1 MASWNPFGQS
11 YSIFPHQTASNDD
24 DGDSWKIELP
34 GGGFIQKPGSEL
46 NPFTDEPQMANEDFE
61 SPEEREALMV
71 ELDELLEERATK
83 EKTLRELQDKEVTLR
98 RDLNDLNRELD
109 LQSTELHTLME
120 TVCAKRTA
128 MEKRV
133 REKQKRV
140 EELREEYSVVVR
152 DERRNASYRIIANE
166 SRFLKRRISQQKEV
180 RNSLRKQ
187 VDEIRD
193 HKKMV
198 KIRCKM
204 MVSEERALWMSISE
218 RVKRMAE
225 NGHPLDVG
233 NTMASSTSTK
243 NKKSNEGS
251 SSNTSNLQG
260 ANKEDTVGDAS
271 TGDETKT
278 SSNTSSQ
285 SAATCVEITKHEAR
299 SCSEIKAEISP
310 TKAEQSAQTNSSPSA
325 RDQTNPKGSVKEE
338 LDDTKLRGK
347 YGIVFTVIQLVL
359 YFLE

>member
-1 MASWNPFGQS
+1 MA
-11 YSIFPHQTASNDD
+11 
-24 DGDSWKIELP
+24 
-34 GGGFIQKPGSEL
+34 
-46 NPFTDEPQMANEDFE
+46 
-61 SPEEREALMV
+61 

-109 LQSTELHTLME
+109 LQSSELHTLME

-128 MEKRV
+128 MEKRI

-140 EELREEYSVVVR
+140 EELREEFSVVVR

-187 VDEIRD
+187 VEEIRD

-233 NTMASSTSTK
+233 HTMVSTSNNQRLRSAGDNDQRQRSK
-243 NKKSNEGS
+243 RFCS
-251 SSNTSNLQG
+251 SAVLCVSFTRQIVQTRAIKLQVIEVP
-260 ANKEDTVGDAS
+260 N
-271 TGDETKT
+271 
-278 SSNTSSQ
+278 
-285 SAATCVEITKHEAR
+285 
-299 SCSEIKAEISP
+299 
-310 TKAEQSAQTNSSPSA
+310 A
-325 RDQTNPKGSVKEE
+325 RDQIAFCTFHSFLVEVQTNNGHMRA
-338 LDDTKLRGK
+338 T
-347 YGIVFTVIQLVL
+347 YA
-359 YFLE
+359 

>member
-1 MASWNPFGQS
+1 MA
-11 YSIFPHQTASNDD
+11 
-24 DGDSWKIELP
+24 
-34 GGGFIQKPGSEL
+34 
-46 NPFTDEPQMANEDFE
+46 
-61 SPEEREALMV
+61 

-109 LQSTELHTLME
+109 LQSTELQILME

-140 EELREEYSVVVR
+140 EELREEFSVVVR

-225 NGHPLDVG
+225 HGHPLDVG
-233 NTMASSTSTK
+233 HTVSTTALIIILIVIIILLIVITIMIMTIMVMMMMMMITGG
-243 NKKSNEGS
+243 NNDIYPGS
-251 SSNTSNLQG
+251 
-260 ANKEDTVGDAS
+260 
-271 TGDETKT
+271 
-278 SSNTSSQ
+278 
-285 SAATCVEITKHEAR
+285 
-299 SCSEIKAEISP
+299 
-310 TKAEQSAQTNSSPSA
+310 
-325 RDQTNPKGSVKEE
+325 
-338 LDDTKLRGK
+338 
-347 YGIVFTVIQLVL
+347 QLA
-359 YFLE
+359 YN

>member
-1 MASWNPFGQS
+1 MA
-11 YSIFPHQTASNDD
+11 
-24 DGDSWKIELP
+24 
-34 GGGFIQKPGSEL
+34 
-46 NPFTDEPQMANEDFE
+46 
-61 SPEEREALMV
+61 

-109 LQSTELHTLME
+109 LQSSELHTLME

-128 MEKRV
+128 MEKRI

-140 EELREEYSVVVR
+140 EELREEFSVVVR

-233 NTMASSTSTK
+233 HTMVSTSNNQRLRSAGDNDQRQRSK
-243 NKKSNEGS
+243 RFCS
-251 SSNTSNLQG
+251 SAVLCVSFTRQIVQTRAIKLQVIEVP
-260 ANKEDTVGDAS
+260 N
-271 TGDETKT
+271 
-278 SSNTSSQ
+278 
-285 SAATCVEITKHEAR
+285 
-299 SCSEIKAEISP
+299 
-310 TKAEQSAQTNSSPSA
+310 A
-325 RDQTNPKGSVKEE
+325 RDQIAFCTFHSFLVEVQTNNGHMRA
-338 LDDTKLRGK
+338 T
-347 YGIVFTVIQLVL
+347 YA
-359 YFLE
+359 

>member
-1 MASWNPFGQS
+1 MA
-11 YSIFPHQTASNDD
+11 
-24 DGDSWKIELP
+24 
-34 GGGFIQKPGSEL
+34 
-46 NPFTDEPQMANEDFE
+46 
-61 SPEEREALMV
+61 

-109 LQSTELHTLME
+109 LQSTELHILME

-140 EELREEYSVVVR
+140 EELREEFSVVVR

-233 NTMASSTSTK
+233 HTMVSTSNNQRLCSAGDNDQRSK
-243 NKKSNEGS
+243 RFCS
-251 SSNTSNLQG
+251 SAVLCVSFTRQIVQTRAIRLQVIEVPNG
-260 ANKEDTVGDAS
+260 RDQIAFCTLHS
-271 TGDETKT
+271 FL
-278 SSNTSSQ
+278 
-285 SAATCVEITKHEAR
+285 VEV
-299 SCSEIKAEISP
+299 
-310 TKAEQSAQTNSSPSA
+310 QTNNGYMHA
-325 RDQTNPKGSVKEE
+325 THA
-338 LDDTKLRGK
+338 
-347 YGIVFTVIQLVL
+347 
-359 YFLE
+359 

>member
-1 MASWNPFGQS
+1 MA
-11 YSIFPHQTASNDD
+11 
-24 DGDSWKIELP
+24 
-34 GGGFIQKPGSEL
+34 
-46 NPFTDEPQMANEDFE
+46 
-61 SPEEREALMV
+61 

-83 EKTLRELQDKEVTLR
+83 ENTLRELQDKEVTLR

-109 LQSTELHTLME
+109 LQSTELHILME

-140 EELREEYSVVVR
+140 EELREEFSVVVR

-233 NTMASSTSTK
+233 HTMVSTSNNQRLWSAGDNDQRSKRFLLKRCALRKFHATDCP
-243 NKKSNEGS
+243 
-251 SSNTSNLQG
+251 NT
-260 ANKEDTVGDAS
+260 
-271 TGDETKT
+271 
-278 SSNTSSQ
+278 
-285 SAATCVEITKHEAR
+285 
-299 SCSEIKAEISP
+299 
-310 TKAEQSAQTNSSPSA
+310 
-325 RDQTNPKGSVKEE
+325 RDQITSDRSSK
-338 LDDTKLRGK
+338 RA
-347 YGIVFTVIQLVL
+347 
-359 YFLE
+359 

>member
-1 MASWNPFGQS
+1 MA
-11 YSIFPHQTASNDD
+11 
-24 DGDSWKIELP
+24 
-34 GGGFIQKPGSEL
+34 
-46 NPFTDEPQMANEDFE
+46 
-61 SPEEREALMV
+61 

-109 LQSTELHTLME
+109 LQSTELHILME

-140 EELREEYSVVVR
+140 EELREEFSVVVR

-166 SRFLKRRISQQKEV
+166 SRFLKKRISQQKEV

-198 KIRCKM
+198 KIRCRM
-204 MVSEERALWMSISE
+204 MVTEERALWMSISE

-233 NTMASSTSTK
+233 HTMVSTSNNRRLRSAGENYRRSK
-243 NKKSNEGS
+243 RFS
-251 SSNTSNLQG
+251 SSSLLCISFTRQMVQTLAIRLQVIEG
-260 ANKEDTVGDAS
+260 PN
-271 TGDETKT
+271 
-278 SSNTSSQ
+278 
-285 SAATCVEITKHEAR
+285 
-299 SCSEIKAEISP
+299 
-310 TKAEQSAQTNSSPSA
+310 A
-325 RDQTNPKGSVKEE
+325 RDQIAFCTFQSFFVEVQTNNGYMHA
-338 LDDTKLRGK
+338 THA
-347 YGIVFTVIQLVL
+347 
-359 YFLE
+359 

>member
-1 MASWNPFGQS
+1 MA
-11 YSIFPHQTASNDD
+11 
-24 DGDSWKIELP
+24 
-34 GGGFIQKPGSEL
+34 
-46 NPFTDEPQMANEDFE
+46 
-61 SPEEREALMV
+61 

-140 EELREEYSVVVR
+140 EELREEFSVVVR

-233 NTMASSTSTK
+233 HTMVSTS
-243 NKKSNEGS
+243 NNQRLRSAGDNDQRSNVLLKHCALRKFHATDCP
-251 SSNTSNLQG
+251 NT
-260 ANKEDTVGDAS
+260 
-271 TGDETKT
+271 
-278 SSNTSSQ
+278 
-285 SAATCVEITKHEAR
+285 
-299 SCSEIKAEISP
+299 
-310 TKAEQSAQTNSSPSA
+310 
-325 RDQTNPKGSVKEE
+325 RDQITSDRRSKRAWSN
-338 LDDTKLRGK
+338 
-347 YGIVFTVIQLVL
+347 YVL
-359 YFLE
+359 HTPFILSGTPNE

>member
-1 MASWNPFGQS
+1 MA
-11 YSIFPHQTASNDD
+11 
-24 DGDSWKIELP
+24 
-34 GGGFIQKPGSEL
+34 
-46 NPFTDEPQMANEDFE
+46 
-61 SPEEREALMV
+61 

-109 LQSTELHTLME
+109 LQSSELHTLME

-128 MEKRV
+128 MEKRI

-140 EELREEYSVVVR
+140 EELREEFSVVVR

-225 NGHPLDVG
+225 HGHPLDVG
-233 NTMASSTSTK
+233 HTMVSTTALIIILIVIIILLIVITIMIMTIMVMMMMMMMMMITGG
-243 NKKSNEGS
+243 NNDIYPGS
-251 SSNTSNLQG
+251 
-260 ANKEDTVGDAS
+260 
-271 TGDETKT
+271 
-278 SSNTSSQ
+278 
-285 SAATCVEITKHEAR
+285 
-299 SCSEIKAEISP
+299 
-310 TKAEQSAQTNSSPSA
+310 
-325 RDQTNPKGSVKEE
+325 
-338 LDDTKLRGK
+338 
-347 YGIVFTVIQLVL
+347 QLA
-359 YFLE
+359 YN

>member
-1 MASWNPFGQS
+1 MA
-11 YSIFPHQTASNDD
+11 
-24 DGDSWKIELP
+24 
-34 GGGFIQKPGSEL
+34 
-46 NPFTDEPQMANEDFE
+46 
-61 SPEEREALMV
+61 

-109 LQSTELHTLME
+109 LQSTELHILME

-140 EELREEYSVVVR
+140 EELREEFSVVVR

-233 NTMASSTSTK
+233 HTMVSTS
-243 NKKSNEGS
+243 NNQRLRS
-251 SSNTSNLQG
+251 
-260 ANKEDTVGDAS
+260 VGDN
-271 TGDETKT
+271 DQR
-278 SSNTSSQ
+278 SNVLLKRC
-285 SAATCVEITKHEAR
+285 ALRKFHATDCPNT
-299 SCSEIKAEISP
+299 
-310 TKAEQSAQTNSSPSA
+310 
-325 RDQTNPKGSVKEE
+325 RDQITSDRRSK
-338 LDDTKLRGK
+338 RA
-347 YGIVFTVIQLVL
+347 
-359 YFLE
+359 